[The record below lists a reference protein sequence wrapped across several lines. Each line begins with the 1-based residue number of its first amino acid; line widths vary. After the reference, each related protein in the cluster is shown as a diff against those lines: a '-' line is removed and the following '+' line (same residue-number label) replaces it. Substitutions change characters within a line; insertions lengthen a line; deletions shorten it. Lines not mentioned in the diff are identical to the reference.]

1 MWNPSHQRNVF
12 LIAYDC
18 ANCTILL
25 MRICLRYLYA
35 QFKVCGI
42 HRLGPAYKNAFK
54 FENEAG
60 QTLSENHKKV
70 NKSFL
75 TYLYCR
81 GVIKLVLLKKLIQRR
96 TQKKQQINLSESWSL
111 NLGCLVV
118 LLFAN
123 LLTIF
128 LLADR

>member
-1 MWNPSHQRNVF
+1 
-12 LIAYDC
+12 
-18 ANCTILL
+18 

-96 TQKKQQINLSESWSL
+96 TPKKVANQFVRILVFKPW
-111 NLGCLVV
+111 GLVV